1 MSSFPRNRYSS
12 ASLLSAFDA
21 AEKSV
26 EGGNLSAVLTIGDEE
41 IDIEVENNEAGI
53 ETARNALTDITR
65 LDDLVQDSN
74 ESECRRSGLHER
86 NFDLYLAYIEVQGDE
101 LVLGYYGAKVNTEW
115 DAKFS
120 LKNGKWEKTNF

>member
-1 MSSFPRNRYSS
+1 MSADGR
-12 ASLLSAFDA
+12 
-21 AEKSV
+21 
-26 EGGNLSAVLTIGDEE
+26 NLSAVLAIGDEE
-41 IDIEVENNEAGI
+41 IDVEIENSATGI
-53 ETARNALTDITR
+53 EAARNALADITR

-74 ESECRRSGLHER
+74 ERECTRSGLHES

>member
-12 ASLLSAFDA
+12 ASLLSAFEI

-26 EGGNLSAVLTIGDEE
+26 DEGNLVATLTIGDEE
-41 IDIEVENNEAGI
+41 IDIEIENSAAGI
-53 ETARNALTDITR
+53 EAARSALADITR

-74 ESECRRSGLHER
+74 ESECARSGLHER
-86 NFDLYLAYIEVQGDE
+86 SFDLYIACITVQEDE

-120 LKNGKWEKTNF
+120 LKNGKWEKENF